1 MGNNQEFKFRNRHN
15 VRKGK
20 YDVTHG
26 EVETAMKEFKKRGGD
41 IKKLKSDFVNCENIY
56 EKWLDN
62 RTEFPK
68 GLM

>member
-1 MGNNQEFKFRNRHN
+1 
-15 VRKGK
+15 
-20 YDVTHG
+20 
-26 EVETAMKEFKKRGGD
+26 MKEFKKRGGD